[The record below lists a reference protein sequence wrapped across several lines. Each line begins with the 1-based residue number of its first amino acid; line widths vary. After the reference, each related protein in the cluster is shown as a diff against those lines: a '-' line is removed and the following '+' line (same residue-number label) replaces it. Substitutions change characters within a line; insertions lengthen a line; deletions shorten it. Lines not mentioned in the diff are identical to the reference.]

1 MTLSFIQSSPFAQ
14 IASFPRRRESTNAAM
29 DSRLR
34 GNDGAHGQSLF
45 TVKKARQP
53 AYLLPKVISFLT
65 IFLVTFGTFFA
76 STNALAHK
84 PSDSYLT
91 MSVPKDG
98 SDVTVRWDIA
108 LRDLDYVLQLDRD
121 NDGALTWGEVRA
133 RGDDITKYATANLA
147 LSSKD
152 KPCAMTTT
160 APMQLDKHSDGT
172 YAVLSLSAAC
182 GAALADALQVKYSLL
197 FDVDPSHRGLVQW
210 LPPGSTATDGKTGE
224 ALSVILGTES
234 ATQNLPFQ
242 LPSQWQSFKQYVVE
256 GVWHIWIG
264 FDHILFLLSLLLPAV
279 LVFSKNETVRPEHV
293 EGSQIAMPQ
302 AQPERK
308 HLLPAEFFWG
318 AFKEVLKVVTA
329 FTLAHSI
336 TLSLAALGYIS
347 LPSRL
352 VESVIAASI
361 IVAAISN
368 IRGNLDTKRWVMA
381 FGFGLIHGFGFAS
394 VLADLGLPQNA
405 LVTALIGFNVG
416 VELGQLAIVAVF
428 LPIAFWLRATKF
440 YQVGVFKWGSVLIAL
455 LALYWFVQRAF
466 DL

>member
-1 MTLSFIQSSPFAQ
+1 
-14 IASFPRRRESTNAAM
+14 
-29 DSRLR
+29 
-34 GNDGAHGQSLF
+34 
-45 TVKKARQP
+45 
-53 AYLLPKVISFLT
+53 
-65 IFLVTFGTFFA
+65 
-76 STNALAHK
+76 
-84 PSDSYLT
+84 

-121 NDGALTWGEVRA
+121 NDGALTWGEVRS
-133 RGDDITKYATANLA
+133 RGDDITKYAAANLA

-279 LVFSKNETVRPEHV
+279 LVFRKVNEIK
-293 EGSQIAMPQ
+293 QL
-302 AQPERK
+302 QP
-308 HLLPAEFFWG
+308 ASSFWG

-336 TLSLAALGYIS
+336 TLTLAALGYIS

-428 LPIAFWLRATKF
+428 LPLAFWLRATKF

-455 LALYWFVQRAF
+455 MALYWLVQRAF